1 MTKMLMT
8 KLLNLPRLAFAVAA
22 LLLFLQPQ
30 TLKAQTDEDAI
41 MMNKNNFCVGGTYSY
56 SSWDHYWEGKFK
68 RNNQNLGTVK
78 TQMTGLMGTYG
89 ITNKLNVLVNAPYVW
104 TNASAGTLHGQHGI
118 QDLSAWIKWMPIEQ
132 KIGKGVLSVYTLAG
146 GSVPLTNYIA
156 DFLPLSIGLHSR
168 TGSGRLML
176 DYQLGNFFATA
187 SGTYTWRSDITIDRN
202 SYYTTSL
209 HLTNNVDM
217 PNLLS
222 FNFRTGYRSDR
233 WILEA
238 VLSNMTTQGGFDIRK
253 NDMPFPSNKM
263 DATMVGAHFKY
274 NFTMVDGLSL
284 TGGGNYTVA
293 GRNVG
298 QSKAFDI
305 GVFYILDF
313 SHKKAGS
320 KNQNQTKTAPS
331 TPKTK

>member
-1 MTKMLMT
+1 MTN
-8 KLLNLPRLAFAVAA
+8 LLILPRIAFAAVAT
-22 LLLFLQPQ
+22 LLLLQPQ
-30 TLKAQTDEDAI
+30 ALKAQTDEDAI
-41 MMNKNNFCVGGTYSY
+41 MMNKNNFCVGGTYSHN
-56 SSWDHYWEGKFK
+56 SWDHYWEGSFK
-68 RNNQNLGTVK
+68 RNNPNLGTVS
-78 TQMTGLMGTYG
+78 TQMIGLMGNYG
-89 ITNKLNVLVNAPYVW
+89 ISRKLNLLVNAPYVW
-104 TNASAGTLHGQHGI
+104 TNATAGTLHGQHGI
-118 QDLSAWIKWMPIEQ
+118 QDLSGWIKWLPLE
-132 KIGKGVLSVYTLAG
+132 KNIGKGVLSVYTIAG

-156 DFLPLSIGLHSR
+156 DYLPLSLGLHSK
-168 TGSGRLML
+168 TVSGRLMA
-176 DYQLGNFFATA
+176 DYQQGNFFATA
-187 SGTYTWRSDITIDRN
+187 SGTYTWRSNITIDRN

-209 HLTNNVDM
+209 HLTNDVDM

-238 VLSNMTTQGGFDIRK
+238 VVSNMTTQGGFDIRK

-274 NFTMVDGLSL
+274 NFPMVDGLSL
-284 TGGGNYTVA
+284 TGGGSYTVA

-298 QSKAFDI
+298 QSTAIDI

-313 SHKKAGS
+313 SHKAK
-320 KNQNQTKTAPS
+320 TTAPS